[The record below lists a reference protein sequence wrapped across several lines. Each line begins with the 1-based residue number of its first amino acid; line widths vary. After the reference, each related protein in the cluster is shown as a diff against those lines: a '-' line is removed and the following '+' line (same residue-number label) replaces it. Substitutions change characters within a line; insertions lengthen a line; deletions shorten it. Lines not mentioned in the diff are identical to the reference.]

1 MSKTVFQRYT
11 SGAGEKYEFEL
22 TDEGVIYLYDRSTK
36 SRMQLNESDRSAIER
51 GLITIGDWE
60 SDSTAYQKTLSSFV
74 RELKKAKHRMGH
86 PGNGGG
92 PVRKPK
98 R

>member
-11 SGAGEKYEFEL
+11 TEAGEKYEFEL
-22 TDEGVIYLYDRSTK
+22 TDEGVIYLFDRSTK
-36 SRMQLNESDRSAIER
+36 SRTQLNESDRSAIER

-60 SDSTAYQKTLSSFV
+60 SDSAAYQRTLDRFV
-74 RELKKAKHRMGH
+74 KELKKAKHNMGH
-86 PGNGGG
+86 PVPAGR
-92 PVRKPK
+92 PVKK